1 MLIQEFDVCCL
12 CKYIGAVYAELS
24 SPVTKKKPLKMSLSA
39 FSGRRNDI
47 TTCKRRAG
55 SGNFNKHTE

>member
-1 MLIQEFDVCCL
+1 MLIQKFDVCCL
-12 CKYIGAVYAELS
+12 YKYFDAVYAELS
-24 SPVTKKKPLKMSLSA
+24 SPVTKKSLKMSLCA
-39 FSGRRNDI
+39 FSGRRNGI